1 MLNILLVLTALL
13 AVSFLANIWRKLDNF
28 GMAWGGQ
35 LNTNEVFASLFN
47 MIISTQVFGTGVDGL
62 SGIYMK
68 RKVDGTLHGD
78 TKLYISTDVLR
89 SYGWDHDDSAY
100 NLLTQKRPP
109 DPVIEEITID
119 IFRQIPVSVDNYLTK
134 RAFKDEGTFGQFN
147 GVVLAWMSKTKEVYE
162 HTTYTTKMLVAA
174 EAGATAFPD
183 IELATPPTGA
193 TGLEPKIWK
202 AQTIFKKIDDYMKEI
217 MEPSRDYNDLGF
229 LRTYKLSDFDIVVP
243 IGVLSDVKKLDVPFL
258 FNPDDKPNLVEVHWK
273 YFGTKQA
280 AGGTT
285 AASNTDVRALVE
297 KVYGTKNYFPGDL
310 LPNSTAY
317 LADETYKADY
327 TTAPTVESDITI
339 LMIHKQDFPI
349 MSAFSVGTSFFNAK
363 TLVTNQYLTFG
374 HNEVEDAHLSERAL
388 LKVATSNT

>member
-1 MLNILLVLTALL
+1 
-13 AVSFLANIWRKLDNF
+13 
-28 GMAWGGQ
+28 MAYSGQ

-68 RKVDGTLHGD
+68 RKVDGTLYGD

-89 SYGWDHDDSAY
+89 SYGWSHTDSTY

-109 DPVIEEITID
+109 APVIEEIVID

-162 HTTYTTKMLVAA
+162 HTTYTTQMLVAA
-174 EAGATAFPD
+174 QAGASAFTAID
-183 IELATPPTGA
+183 LSTPPTGT
-193 TGLEPKIWK
+193 TGLDVNVWK
-202 AQTIFKKIDDYMKEI
+202 AQYAFKKLDDYMKEI

-229 LRTYKLSDFDIVVP
+229 LRTYKLSDFDVVVP
-243 IGVLSDVKKLDVPFL
+243 IGWMSDVKKLDVPFL
-258 FNPDDKPNLVEVHWK
+258 FNADDKPNLVEVHWK
-273 YFGTKQA
+273 YFGTKI
-280 AGGTT
+280 GSNGTT
-285 AASNTDVRALVE
+285 IGANVVVRALVE
-297 KVYGTKNYFPGDL
+297 KVYGAVNLFPGDL

-317 LADETYKADY
+317 LADEVYTADY
-327 TTAPTVESDITI
+327 QAAPDINSDITI
-339 LMIHKQDFPI
+339 VMIHKQDFPI

-374 HNEVEDAHLSERAL
+374 HNEIEDAHLSERAL
-388 LKVATSNT
+388 LKVATSNS

>member
-1 MLNILLVLTALL
+1 
-13 AVSFLANIWRKLDNF
+13 
-28 GMAWGGQ
+28 MAYDGQ

-62 SGIYMK
+62 SGIYAK

-89 SYGWDHDDSAY
+89 SYGWDHDDSTY

-109 DPVIEEITID
+109 APVIEEIVID

-147 GVVLAWMSKTKEVYE
+147 GVVLAWMGKTKEVYE
-162 HTTYTTKMLVAA
+162 HTTYTTKILVAA
-174 EAGATAFPD
+174 QAGATAFTTID
-183 IELATPPTGA
+183 LSTNQSPTGA
-193 TGLEPKIWK
+193 TGLDLKIWK
-202 AQTIFKKIDDYMKEI
+202 AQYAFKKLDDYMKEI
-217 MEPSRDYNDLGF
+217 KEPSRDYNDLSF

-243 IGVLSDVKKLDVPFL
+243 IGFMSDIKKLDVPFL
-258 FNPDDKPNLVEVHWK
+258 FNADDKPNLVEVHWK
-273 YFGTKQA
+273 YFGVKIES
-280 AGGTT
+280 GGTT
-285 AASNTDVRALVE
+285 PASNTVIRALVE
-297 KVYGTKNYFPGDL
+297 KVYGSTNYFPGDL
-310 LPNSTAY
+310 LPNSQAY
-317 LADETYKADY
+317 LADEVYTATY
-327 TTAPTVESDITI
+327 TAAPDIDSDVTI

-388 LKVATSNT
+388 LKVATNNTAA